1 MPASALALTR
11 AYRPNHRDAEE
22 LTMAKFQWQAT
33 TRTGDKRSGIIDAD
47 SAAAAEDRLRGEGLS
62 NMRVKRE
69 GGLNINLQLGSGV
82 PPKDL
87 QIFTRQLATM
97 IDAGLPLV
105 QCLDILA
112 TQSSNPAFQRILS
125 SVKNSVEQGATFSDS
140 LRKHPKVFDEL
151 YVNLVAA
158 GEVGGILDT
167 ILNRLAGYIEKAVK
181 LKGQLKSAM
190 YYPAGILFVAIAVIC
205 VMLIKVIPTF
215 EKMYKD
221 LGNAKLPGPTLVV
234 VNLSHSFVNYW
245 YLIFGGIAGAV
256 AGIVLARRT
265 EAGQEFFDRLLLK
278 IPVVGSVLRK
288 IVVARFTRT
297 LGTLLSSGVPI
308 LDALDICGKTAGNR
322 VVQAGINK
330 ARDKI
335 SEGHDMAGP
344 LGDSRVFP
352 TMVVQMI
359 GVGEQTGA
367 MDQML
372 QKIADF
378 YEEEV
383 DTAVASMTSLIEPI
397 MMAFL
402 GVVVGGLIIAM
413 YLPIFKLAG
422 NVSG

>member
-1 MPASALALTR
+1 
-11 AYRPNHRDAEE
+11 
-22 LTMAKFQWQAT
+22 MAKFQWEAQ
-33 TRTGDKRSGIIDAD
+33 TRLGEKKKGVMEAETAD
-47 SAAAAEDRLRGEGLS
+47 QVENRLRSDGLAVS
-62 NMRVKRE
+62 RVKKE
-69 GGLNINLQLGSGV
+69 AAQINITFGSGV
-82 PPKDL
+82 TPKDL

-112 TQSSNPAFQRILS
+112 SQTPNKIFARILGQ
-125 SVKNSVEQGATFSDS
+125 VKSSVEQGATFSES

-167 ILNRLAGYIEKAVK
+167 ILNRLAVYIEKAVK
-181 LKGQLKSAM
+181 LKAQIKSAM
-190 YYPAGILFVAIAVIC
+190 FYPVGILVVAIGVIA
-205 VMLIKVIPTF
+205 VMLVKVIPTF
-215 EKMYKD
+215 ENMYKEM
-221 LGNAKLPGPTLVV
+221 GPGAKLPAPTKFVIGV
-234 VNLSHSFVNYW
+234 SNSFISNW
-245 YLIFGGIAGAV
+245 YIYVGIMVGLFV
-256 AGIVLARRT
+256 GTGLARRT
-265 EAGQEFFDRLLLK
+265 DRGREIFDRLLLRLPL
-278 IPVVGSVLRK
+278 IGGTLRK

-297 LGTLLSSGVPI
+297 LGTLLASGVPI
-308 LDALDICGKTAGNR
+308 LDALDICARTAGNR
-322 VVQAGINK
+322 VVQQGILRAK
-330 ARDKI
+330 DKI
-335 SEGHDMAGP
+335 AEGHDMAGP
-344 LGDSRVFP
+344 LAESKVFP
-352 TMVVQMI
+352 SMVVQMI

-383 DTAVASMTSLIEPI
+383 DSAVSAMTSLIEPV

-422 NVSG
+422 NLQG

>member
-1 MPASALALTR
+1 
-11 AYRPNHRDAEE
+11 
-22 LTMAKFQWQAT
+22 MAKFHWEAT
-33 TRTGDKRSGIIDAD
+33 TRAGEKRKGAMEAE
-47 SAAAAEDRLRGEGLS
+47 SAQIVEQRLRGDGMTVE
-62 NMRVKRE
+62 RVKKE
-69 GGLNINLQLGSGV
+69 AKDIVITFGSGV
-82 PPKDL
+82 SPKDL

-112 TQSSNPAFQRILS
+112 NQTPNKIFARILGQ
-125 SVKNSVEQGATFSDS
+125 VKTSVESGSTFSDA

-151 YVNLVAA
+151 YVNLCAA

-167 ILNRLAGYIEKAVK
+167 ILNRLATYIEKAVK
-181 LKGQLKSAM
+181 LKGQIKSAM
-190 YYPAGILFVAIAVIC
+190 FYPIGILVVAIGVIA
-205 VMLIKVIPTF
+205 VMLVKVIPTF
-215 EKMYKD
+215 EEMYKNM
-221 LGNAKLPGPTLVV
+221 GNAELPAATRFVINMSKGFMSKWYLYVGTLVG
-234 VNLSHSFVNYW
+234 
-245 YLIFGGIAGAV
+245 LIMAWTF
-256 AGIVLARRT
+256 ARRT
-265 EAGQEFFDRLLLK
+265 VRGREIIDGALLR
-278 IPVVGSVLRK
+278 IPVIGPTLRK

-308 LDALDICGKTAGNR
+308 LDALDICAKTSGNV
-322 VVQAGINK
+322 VVQNGINR
-330 ARDKI
+330 ARAKI

-344 LGDSRVFP
+344 LAESRVFP
-352 TMVVQMI
+352 SMVVQMI

-383 DTAVASMTSLIEPI
+383 DSAVSAMTSLIEPI

-413 YLPIFKLAG
+413 YLPIFNLAG
-422 NVSG
+422 NIN

>member
-1 MPASALALTR
+1 
-11 AYRPNHRDAEE
+11 
-22 LTMAKFQWQAT
+22 MAKFQWEGT
-33 TRTGDKRSGIIDAD
+33 TRAGDKKTGTMEAET
-47 SAAAAEDRLRGEGLS
+47 AAMVEDRLRADGLTVG
-62 NMRVKRE
+62 RVRKAG
-69 GGLNINLQLGSGV
+69 GGLNVNLQIGTGV
-82 PPKDL
+82 TSKDL

-112 TQSSNPAFQRILS
+112 AQTENKSFQKILT
-125 SVKNSVEQGATFSDS
+125 SVKNSVEQGATFSDA
-140 LRKHPKVFDEL
+140 LKKHPKVFDDL
-151 YVNLVAA
+151 YCNLVAA

-167 ILNRLAGYIEKAVK
+167 ILNRLAVYIEKNVK

-190 YYPAGILFVAIAVIC
+190 YYPIGILVVAMGVIAV
-205 VMLIKVIPTF
+205 MLLKVIPVF

-221 LGNAKLPGPTLVV
+221 MGNAELPKATQVV
-234 VNLSHSFVNYW
+234 MNISHSFINTW
-245 YLIFGGIAGAV
+245 YVYFCVIIGTILAITT
-256 AGIVLARRT
+256 ARRT
-265 EAGQEFFDRLLLK
+265 DRGREVTDRMLLRMP
-278 IPVVGSVLRK
+278 IVGPVIRK

-308 LDALDICGKTAGNR
+308 LDALDICARTAGNR
-322 VVQAGINK
+322 VVQGGILR

-344 LGDSRVFP
+344 LAESRVFP

-383 DTAVASMTSLIEPI
+383 DTAVAGLTSLIEPV

-413 YLPIFKLAG
+413 YLPIFNLAG
-422 NVSG
+422 TIG

>member
-1 MPASALALTR
+1 
-11 AYRPNHRDAEE
+11 
-22 LTMAKFQWQAT
+22 MAKFQWEAT
-33 TRTGDKRSGIIDAD
+33 TRLGEKKRGVMEAESAD
-47 SAAAAEDRLRGEGLS
+47 IVENRLRSDGL
-62 NMRVKRE
+62 NVNRVKKEARQ
-69 GGLNINLQLGSGV
+69 ITITIGSGV

-105 QCLDILA
+105 QCLEILA
-112 TQSSNPAFQRILS
+112 SQTPNKIFARILGNIKS
-125 SVKNSVEQGATFSDS
+125 SVEQGSTFSDA
-140 LRKHPKVFDEL
+140 LRRHPKVFDDL

-167 ILNRLAGYIEKAVK
+167 ILNRLAVYIEKAVK
-181 LKGQLKSAM
+181 LRAQVKSAM
-190 YYPAGILFVAIAVIC
+190 FYPIAILVIAIGVIAV
-205 VMLIKVIPTF
+205 MLVKVIPTF
-215 EKMYKD
+215 EAMYKD
-221 LGNAKLPGPTLVV
+221 MGPNAKLPAPTRFVMSI
-234 VNLSHSFVNYW
+234 SHGFIAKW
-245 YLIFGGIAGAV
+245 YVYVGGLIGFIV
-256 AGIVLARRT
+256 AMVMMRRT
-265 EAGQEFFDRLLLK
+265 ERGGEIFDRVMLRLP
-278 IPVVGSVLRK
+278 IMGPTLRK

-308 LDALDICGKTAGNR
+308 LDALDICARTAGNR
-322 VVQAGINK
+322 VVQAGILK

-344 LGDSRVFP
+344 LTESRVFP
-352 TMVVQMI
+352 SMVVQMI

-383 DTAVASMTSLIEPI
+383 DAAVTAMTSLIEPV

-413 YLPIFKLAG
+413 YLPIFSLAG
-422 NVSG
+422 NIGG

>member
-1 MPASALALTR
+1 MARFSWEGTTR
-11 AYRPNHRDAEE
+11 AGEKRRGVMEADNRDIVEE
-22 LTMAKFQWQAT
+22 
-33 TRTGDKRSGIIDAD
+33 
-47 SAAAAEDRLRGEGLS
+47 RLRGDNIMIRS
-62 NMRVKRE
+62 VKRE
-69 GGLNINLQLGSGV
+69 GGLGDIQLQIGTGV
-82 PPKDL
+82 SAKDL

-112 TQSSNPAFQRILS
+112 AQSENKSFKRILT
-125 SVKNSVEQGATFSDS
+125 SVKNTVEQGATFSDA
-140 LRKHPKVFDEL
+140 LKKHPRVFDEL

-158 GEVGGILDT
+158 GEVGGILDS
-167 ILNRLAGYIEKAVK
+167 ILNRLAVYIEKAVK
-181 LKGQLKSAM
+181 LRGQLKSAM
-190 YYPAGILFVAIAVIC
+190 FYPAGILVVAIGVIA

-215 EKMYKD
+215 EAMYHD
-221 LGNAKLPGPTLVV
+221 MGNAELPGATQFVI
-234 VNLSHSFVNYW
+234 NLSHSFLNKW
-245 YLIFGGIAGAV
+245 YLFAGTLFGVIFGWIG
-256 AGIVLARRT
+256 LRRT
-265 EAGQEFFDRLLLK
+265 EGGREATDRFLLRV
-278 IPVVGSVLRK
+278 PVIGPVLRK

-297 LGTLLSSGVPI
+297 LGTLLASGVPI
-308 LDALDICGKTAGNR
+308 LDALDICARTAGNR
-322 VVQAGINK
+322 VVQKGILRAK
-330 ARDKI
+330 DKI

-344 LGDSRVFP
+344 LAESRVFP

-372 QKIADF
+372 SKIADF

-383 DTAVASMTSLIEPI
+383 DTAVAGLTSLIEPV

-422 NVSG
+422 NIQG

>member
-1 MPASALALTR
+1 
-11 AYRPNHRDAEE
+11 
-22 LTMAKFQWQAT
+22 MAKFQWEGT
-33 TRTGDKRSGIIDAD
+33 TRSGETRKGEMEAESAEAVETRLKGDGLTVGRVKKK
-47 SAAAAEDRLRGEGLS
+47 AAEFS
-62 NMRVKRE
+62 F
-69 GGLNINLQLGSGV
+69 QLGSGV
-82 PPKDL
+82 NAKDL

-112 TQSSNPAFQRILS
+112 NQTENKSFQKILLG
-125 SVKNSVEQGATFSDS
+125 VKNSVEQGATFSDA
-140 LRKHPKVFDEL
+140 LRKYPKVFDEL

-167 ILNRLAGYIEKAVK
+167 ILNRLAIYIEKNVK
-181 LKGQLKSAM
+181 LKNQLKSAM
-190 YYPAGILFVAIAVIC
+190 YYPTGIMVVAIAVIC

-221 LGNAKLPGPTLVV
+221 MGNATLPGPTLVV
-234 VNLSHSFVNYW
+234 MRISHVFVNNW
-245 YLIFGGIAGAV
+245 YVIFGVIAALIFGVIT
-256 AGIVLARRT
+256 ARKTDQGR
-265 EAGQEFFDRLLLK
+265 EMFDRLLLRL
-278 IPVVGSVLRK
+278 PVIGPTLRK
-288 IVVARFTRT
+288 IIVARFTRT

-308 LDALDICGKTAGNR
+308 LDALDICARTAGNR
-322 VVQAGINK
+322 VVQNGILK
-330 ARDKI
+330 AKAKI

-344 LGDSRVFP
+344 LAESGVFP
-352 TMVVQMI
+352 SMVVQMI

-378 YEEEV
+378 FEEEV
-383 DTAVASMTSLIEPI
+383 DAAVSGLTSLIEPV

-422 NVSG
+422 NISG

>member
-1 MPASALALTR
+1 
-11 AYRPNHRDAEE
+11 
-22 LTMAKFQWQAT
+22 MAKFQWEAT
-33 TRTGDKRSGIIDAD
+33 TRTGEKKRGVMESDT
-47 SAAAAEDRLRGEGLS
+47 AEVVESRLRSDGLTVT
-62 NMRVKRE
+62 RVKKE
-69 GGLNINLQLGSGV
+69 PTQINIVIGSGV

-112 TQSSNPAFQRILS
+112 SQTPNKIFARILS
-125 SVKNSVEQGATFSDS
+125 QVKLSVESGSTFSDA
-140 LRKHPKVFDEL
+140 LKKHPKVFDEL

-167 ILNRLAGYIEKAVK
+167 ILNRLAIYIEKAVK
-181 LKGQLKSAM
+181 LKGQIKSALF
-190 YYPAGILFVAIAVIC
+190 YPVGILVVAAGVIAV
-205 VMLIKVIPTF
+205 MLVKVIPTF
-215 EKMYKD
+215 EAMYKD
-221 LGNAKLPGPTLVV
+221 MGPNAKLPGPTKIVIGIS
-234 VNLSHSFVNYW
+234 NGFIDKW
-245 YLIFGGIAGAV
+245 YVYL
-256 AGIVLARRT
+256 GIVVGVLVGTSLIRRT
-265 EAGQEFFDRLLLK
+265 EKGREVFDRMLLSL
-278 IPVVGSVLRK
+278 PVMGSVLRK

-308 LDALDICGKTAGNR
+308 LDALDICARTAGNR
-322 VVQAGINK
+322 VVQAGIQR
-330 ARDKI
+330 AREKI

-344 LGDSRVFP
+344 LTESKVFP
-352 TMVVQMI
+352 SMVVQMI

-383 DTAVASMTSLIEPI
+383 DSSVAAMTSLIEPV

-402 GVVVGGLIIAM
+402 GVVVGGIIVAM
-413 YLPIFKLAG
+413 YLPIFKLASNLQG
-422 NVSG
+422 G

>member
-1 MPASALALTR
+1 
-11 AYRPNHRDAEE
+11 
-22 LTMAKFQWQAT
+22 MAKFQWEAT
-33 TRTGDKRSGIIDAD
+33 TRAGEKRKGAME
-47 SAAAAEDRLRGEGLS
+47 AETAEIVENRLRGDG
-62 NMRVKRE
+62 MTVGRVKKE
-69 GGLNINLQLGSGV
+69 AKQIQITFGSGV

-112 TQSSNPAFQRILS
+112 NQNPNKIFARILGQ
-125 SVKNSVEQGATFSDS
+125 VKASVEQGSTFSEA
-140 LRKHPKVFDEL
+140 LKRHPKVFDDL
-151 YVNLVAA
+151 FVNLVAA

-167 ILNRLAGYIEKAVK
+167 ILNRLAVYIEKAVK
-181 LKGQLKSAM
+181 LKGQIKSAM
-190 YYPAGILFVAIAVIC
+190 FYPIGILVVAIGVIA

-215 EKMYKD
+215 EDMYKNM
-221 LGNAKLPGPTLVV
+221 GNAVLPAPTRFVIRM
-234 VNLSHSFVNYW
+234 SHSFLDQW
-245 YLIFGGIAGAV
+245 YIYVAIIIGLFVGMTAMRRDPGGRVI
-256 AGIVLARRT
+256 
-265 EAGQEFFDRLLLK
+265 FDRWLLRL
-278 IPVVGSVLRK
+278 PVMGPVLRK

-297 LGTLLSSGVPI
+297 LGTLLASGVPI
-308 LDALDICGKTAGNR
+308 LDALDICGRTSGNK
-322 VVQAGINK
+322 VVQQGIMR

-335 SEGHDMAGP
+335 AEGHDMAGP
-344 LGDSRVFP
+344 LAESRVFP
-352 TMVVQMI
+352 SMVVQMI

-383 DTAVASMTSLIEPI
+383 DSAVTAMTSLIEPI

-413 YLPIFKLAG
+413 YLPIFNLAG
-422 NVSG
+422 NIN

>member
-1 MPASALALTR
+1 
-11 AYRPNHRDAEE
+11 
-22 LTMAKFQWQAT
+22 MAKFQWEGTARNGAKQRGT
-33 TRTGDKRSGIIDAD
+33 ME
-47 SAAAAEDRLRGEGLS
+47 AETAQQVEARLRSDGLTID
-62 NMRVKRE
+62 RVKKE
-69 GGLNINLQLGSGV
+69 PVQLQISFGSGV
-82 PPKDL
+82 SAKDL

-112 TQSSNPAFQRILS
+112 AQTPNKVFARILS
-125 SVKNSVEQGATFSDS
+125 QVKSQVEQGATFSES
-140 LRKHPKVFDEL
+140 LKKHPRVFDDL

-167 ILNRLAGYIEKAVK
+167 ILNRLAIYIEKAVK
-181 LKGQLKSAM
+181 LRGQIKSALF
-190 YYPAGILFVAIAVIC
+190 YPVGIMVVAIGVIA

-215 EKMYKD
+215 ENMYKEM
-221 LGNAKLPGPTLVV
+221 GHAELPGATKFVI
-234 VNLSHSFVNYW
+234 NISHGFVNRW
-245 YLIFGGIAGAV
+245 YLYFGTLFGVIAGSTMM
-256 AGIVLARRT
+256 RRT
-265 EAGQEFFDRLLLK
+265 DRGREIFDRVLLHL
-278 IPVVGSVLRK
+278 PVMGGTLRK

-297 LGTLLSSGVPI
+297 LGTLLTSGVPI
-308 LDALDICGKTAGNR
+308 LDALDICARTAGNR
-322 VVQAGINK
+322 VVEAGINR

-344 LGDSRVFP
+344 LADSKVFP

-383 DTAVASMTSLIEPI
+383 DAAVSALTSLIEPV

-422 NVSG
+422 NIQG

>member
-1 MPASALALTR
+1 
-11 AYRPNHRDAEE
+11 
-22 LTMAKFQWQAT
+22 MAKFQWEAT
-33 TRTGDKRSGIIDAD
+33 TRAGEKRKGVIEAE
-47 SAAAAEDRLRGEGLS
+47 SANAAEERLRGDGLQTP
-62 NMRVKRE
+62 RVKRE
-69 GGLNINLQLGSGV
+69 GGININIQFGSGV
-82 PPKDL
+82 TPKDL

-112 TQSSNPAFQRILS
+112 NQSENKSFQKVLL
-125 SVKNSVEQGATFSDS
+125 SVKNNVEQGATFSDS

-151 YVNLVAA
+151 YVNLVGA

-167 ILNRLAGYIEKAVK
+167 ILNRLAVYIEKAVK
-181 LKGQLKSAM
+181 LRGQLKSAM
-190 YYPAGILFVAIAVIC
+190 YYPTGIMVVAIGVIC

-221 LGNAKLPGPTLVV
+221 MGNAKLPGATLVV
-234 VNLSHSFVNYW
+234 VGISHGFVNRW
-245 YLIFGGIAGAV
+245 YLIFGTLAAIVVGITM
-256 AGIVLARRT
+256 ARRT
-265 EAGQEFFDRLLLK
+265 DQGREIIDRILLRL
-278 IPVVGSVLRK
+278 PVIGGVLRK

-297 LGTLLSSGVPI
+297 LGTLLASGVPI
-308 LDALDICGKTAGNR
+308 LDALDICARTAGNR
-322 VVQAGINK
+322 VVQAGVLRAK
-330 ARDKI
+330 EKI
-335 SEGHDMAGP
+335 SEGHDMATP
-344 LGDSRVFP
+344 LGESKVFP
-352 TMVVQMI
+352 SMVVQMI

-383 DTAVASMTSLIEPI
+383 DVAVGGLTSLIEPV

-422 NVSG
+422 TVGN

>member
-1 MPASALALTR
+1 
-11 AYRPNHRDAEE
+11 
-22 LTMAKFQWQAT
+22 MAKFQWEAT
-33 TRTGDKRSGIIDAD
+33 TRTGEKRKGAMEAE
-47 SAAAAEDRLRGEGLS
+47 SAEIVENRLRGDGLTIQ
-62 NMRVKRE
+62 RVKKE
-69 GGLNINLQLGSGV
+69 PKQITITIGSGV
-82 PPKDL
+82 SPKDL

-112 TQSSNPAFQRILS
+112 SQTPNKIFGKILTQ
-125 SVKNSVEQGATFSDS
+125 VKQSVEQGATFSDS
-140 LRKHPKVFDEL
+140 LKKHPRVFDDL

-167 ILNRLAGYIEKAVK
+167 ILNRLAIYIEKNVK
-181 LKGQLKSAM
+181 LKGQIKSAM
-190 YYPAGILFVAIAVIC
+190 FYPVGILVVAIGVIA

-215 EKMYKD
+215 EDMYKNM
-221 LGNAKLPGPTLVV
+221 GNAQLPAATRFVISI
-234 VNLSHSFVNYW
+234 SHGFLNRW
-245 YLIFGGIAGAV
+245 YLYVGSLVGLITAV
-256 AGIVLARRT
+256 TMMRRT
-265 EAGQEFFDRLLLK
+265 ERGKEVFDRFMLR
-278 IPVVGSVLRK
+278 IPIIGPTLRK

-308 LDALDICGKTAGNR
+308 LDALDICARTSGNK
-322 VVQAGINK
+322 VVQNGIMR
-330 ARDKI
+330 AREKI

-344 LGDSRVFP
+344 LAESKVFP
-352 TMVVQMI
+352 SMVVQMI

-372 QKIADF
+372 GKIADF

-383 DTAVASMTSLIEPI
+383 DAAVSALTSLIEPV

-413 YLPIFKLAG
+413 YLPIFNLAG
-422 NVSG
+422 NIN

>member
-1 MPASALALTR
+1 VL
-11 AYRPNHRDAEE
+11 
-22 LTMAKFQWQAT
+22 
-33 TRTGDKRSGIIDAD
+33 
-47 SAAAAEDRLRGEGLS
+47 
-62 NMRVKRE
+62 
-69 GGLNINLQLGSGV
+69 
-82 PPKDL
+82 PKDL

-112 TQSSNPAFQRILS
+112 NQTENASFKKVLF

-140 LRKHPKVFDEL
+140 LRRHPKVFDEL

-167 ILNRLAGYIEKAVK
+167 ILNRLAIYIEKAVK

-190 YYPAGILFVAIAVIC
+190 YYPTGIMVVALGVIC

-215 EKMYKD
+215 EKMFKD
-221 LGNAKLPGPTLVV
+221 LGNAKLPTPTLVV
-234 VNLSHSFVNYW
+234 VHISHGFINNW
-245 YLIFGGIAGAV
+245 YLILGSMI
-256 AGIVLARRT
+256 GIVVGISLARRT
-265 EAGQEFFDRLLLK
+265 NQGEELFDRLLLR
-278 IPVVGSVLRK
+278 IPILGPTLRK
-288 IVVARFTRT
+288 IIVARFTRT
-297 LGTLLSSGVPI
+297 LGTLLASGVPI
-308 LDALDICGKTAGNR
+308 LDALEICAKTAGNKI
-322 VVQAGINK
+322 VQMAIMRAK
-330 ARDKI
+330 DKI

-344 LGDSRVFP
+344 LAESKVFP

-383 DTAVASMTSLIEPI
+383 DAAVTGLTSLIEPV

-422 NVSG
+422 TVSG

>member
-1 MPASALALTR
+1 
-11 AYRPNHRDAEE
+11 
-22 LTMAKFQWQAT
+22 MAKFQWEAT
-33 TRTGDKRSGIIDAD
+33 TRSGEKRKGTIDAET
-47 SAAAAEDRLRGEGLS
+47 AAQVEARLRGDGLTVD
-62 NMRVKRE
+62 RVKKE
-69 GGLNINLQLGSGV
+69 PVQIQITFGSGV
-82 PPKDL
+82 GHKDL

-112 TQSSNPAFQRILS
+112 AQTPNKVFARILS
-125 SVKNSVEQGATFSDS
+125 QVKSAVEQGATFSDA
-140 LRKHPKVFDEL
+140 LRRHPRVFDDL

-167 ILNRLAGYIEKAVK
+167 ILNRLAVYIEKAVK
-181 LKGQLKSAM
+181 LRSQIKSAM
-190 YYPAGILFVAIAVIC
+190 FYPVGILVVAIGVIA

-215 EKMYKD
+215 ENMYKEM
-221 LGNAKLPGPTLVV
+221 GNAELPAATKFVI
-234 VNLSHSFVNYW
+234 NISHGFVSKW
-245 YLIFGGIAGAV
+245 YLYFGALFALIFGSAAM
-256 AGIVLARRT
+256 RRT
-265 EAGQEFFDRLLLK
+265 DGGKEIFDRVLLRL
-278 IPVVGSVLRK
+278 PVIGPTLRK

-297 LGTLLSSGVPI
+297 LGTLLTSGVPI
-308 LDALDICGKTAGNR
+308 LDALDICARTAGNK
-322 VVQAGINK
+322 VVEQGIMK

-335 SEGHDMAGP
+335 AEGHDMAGP
-344 LGDSRVFP
+344 LAESRVFP

-383 DTAVASMTSLIEPI
+383 DAAVSALTSLIEPV

-422 NVSG
+422 NIQG